1 MAKHDHIDNRQS
13 VKYKVIKTA
22 AYSGLHC
29 LGLTNIASYMYPNV
43 SSYTV
48 LSAILVLQGLINTV
62 YTICWFRVPA
72 SKSIKNKT

>member
-22 AYSGLHC
+22 AYSGLYC

-62 YTICWFRVPA
+62 YTVCWFRVPA

>member
-22 AYSGLHC
+22 AYSGLH
-29 LGLTNIASYMYPNV
+29 LGLQILEATCIPNV
-43 SSYTV
+43 SSYII

-62 YTICWFRVPA
+62 YTISNMLVQGAC
-72 SKSIKNKT
+72 K

>member
-29 LGLTNIASYMYPNV
+29 LGLTKYCKLHVSKCKQLHCIVSNFSVTRPNQHSIHYM
-43 SSYTV
+43 
-48 LSAILVLQGLINTV
+48 LVQGA
-62 YTICWFRVPA
+62 C
-72 SKSIKNKT
+72 K